1 MGMSPYKMVYGK
13 ACHLPL
19 ELEHKAFWAVKELNR
34 DFKLTGKKRLLDLS
48 SLDEWRNE
56 AYKNARL
63 FKEKVKQW
71 HDKRIL
77 KREFHVGEKVLLY
90 RSCLSFLQENY
101 SQNGKDPLLFEEV
114 YRLGAIKIASLKDN
128 TTQVVNGQRLKNYI
142 AGDSYNED
150 VDVIQTVTPEE
161 FIHDNMQ
168 EPAEFVFE

>member
-1 MGMSPYKMVYGK
+1 MSPYKMVYGK

-34 DFKLTGKKRLLDLS
+34 DFKLAGKKRLLDLS

-56 AYKNARL
+56 AYENARL

-71 HDKRIL
+71 HDKRIP

-90 RSCLSFLQENY
+90 RSHLRCFAGKLLSKWEGRY
-101 SQNGKDPLLFEEV
+101 VIVEV
-114 YRLGAIKIASLKDN
+114 YRSGAIKIASLKDD
-128 TTQVVNGQRLKNYI
+128 TKQVVNGQRLKHYI

-150 VDVIQTVTPEE
+150 VDVIQTVSPEE
-161 FIHDNMQ
+161 FIQDNMQ
-168 EPAEFVFE
+168 DPAEFVFE